1 MEILGLS
8 LLLIVLFV
16 SFGFMVGV
24 LFGFFGMGGAFLIT
38 PTLLILDYPASV
50 AIGSGLAFYFGTSV
64 IAVMK
69 HYDVGQVDYKLGA
82 ILFVFLAIGIELGS
96 ILVFGLEELG
106 IAELVT
112 GIAYVVLLAGI
123 GLLFLRRAAAIDAG
137 DGPSSDGSD
146 EMSTTGGS
154 DEMSTTG
161 GSDEMSTTGGSDEMS
176 TTGGGDEMST
186 FNEDDGASKT
196 GPETNEPVSDDEI
209 PAIAQRIQSYRI
221 PPMISLLAGGRAS
234 VWTISGAG
242 GVVGVVSGMLGVGGG
257 FLRMPAIYYLIGT
270 PLSVAVGT
278 SLFAGLFSG
287 AFGAFTYG
295 TAGAVDLVVVSTL
308 LVGSALGARIGSA
321 ATTTVDED
329 DVIVYFGIMMLLASF
344 AIGLSEL
351 ANWLNVGLLDL
362 VSVGLLVGSSFVVG
376 SMILYRA
383 LLAFRSEDTV
393 QSLPTPES

>member
-161 GSDEMSTTGGSDEMS
+161 G
-176 TTGGGDEMST
+176 GDEMST

-209 PAIAQRIQSYRI
+209 PAIARRIQSYRI